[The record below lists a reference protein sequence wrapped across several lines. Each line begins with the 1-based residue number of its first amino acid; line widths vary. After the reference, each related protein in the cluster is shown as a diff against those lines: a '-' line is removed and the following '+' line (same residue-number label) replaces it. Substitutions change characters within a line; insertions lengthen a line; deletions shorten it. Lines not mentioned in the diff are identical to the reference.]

1 MYVKNTNKNL
11 SKQKSK
17 KINSLLV
24 TFRYFLSN
32 EFFIFIVKWTDY
44 FRWLFKS
51 ISRSFDPFLKFVPC
65 YSNSN

>member
-17 KINSLLV
+17 TINSLLF

-32 EFFIFIVKWTDY
+32 EFLSGQTT
-44 FRWLFKS
+44 
-51 ISRSFDPFLKFVPC
+51 
-65 YSNSN
+65 